1 MGLPSGLTP
10 QVAPRPALLGVA
22 MLLVLA
28 ACTRPESAPVTTTAP
43 STTSTTT
50 TTPVDPELIL
60 RFDLRLRE
68 GETTLETQ
76 LTGAPGEE
84 VVLLGDGT
92 GTAPD
97 LVLLDQDGNQLA
109 TGRADATFTD
119 LTDLAHRFTSEDPVT
134 VRMAS
139 TDGERFRLRID
150 ASAGVEPT
158 LVDSSRA
165 QLPTDGEYLY
175 EAAGDVLVIS
185 TAAALDGSVA
195 LTQVDGPARF
205 SESAVNLIHFPATR
219 WFASAGTYRV
229 TVTGRMGAVSIST
242 RDTGLDTAADVQTAC
257 SVLNEIERQQLV
269 AGADLRPISELIA
282 ESLTG
287 GDIDDEWLA
296 ALQAAVL
303 AAEPSVELLRSDF
316 EDARSALPTYFGQ
329 DLVDVKNGIYSSWV
343 RLRDAVSAAVSA
355 RQFFEEIATAN
366 DARLL
371 RIGEVAGYSLGNL
384 DAFTTQ
390 VCGFSIR
397 SPDIGIQA

>member
-1 MGLPSGLTP
+1 MTRSNWS
-10 QVAPRPALLGVA
+10 LLGVVL
-22 MLLVLA
+22 LLVSA
-28 ACTRPESAPVTTTAP
+28 ACTRPDSAAVTTTAP

-50 TTPVDPELIL
+50 TIPVDPELIL

-76 LTGAPGEE
+76 LTGGPGEE

-92 GTAPD
+92 GTAPT
-97 LVLLDQDGNQLA
+97 LILLDQAGNQLA
-109 TGRADATFTD
+109 AGRVDATFTD
-119 LTDLAHRFTSEDPVT
+119 LTDLAYRFTSEEPVT

-139 TDGERFRLRID
+139 TDGDRFRLRID
-150 ASAGVEPT
+150 ASAGVQPT

-165 QLPTDGEYLY
+165 QLPTDGEFLY
-175 EAAGDVLVIS
+175 EAAGDVLMIS

-205 SESAVNLIHFPATR
+205 SESAVGLIRFPATR

-229 TVTGRMGAVSIST
+229 TVIGRMGAVSIST
-242 RDTGLDTAADVQTAC
+242 RDTGLRTAEEVQNAC
-257 SVLNEIERQQLV
+257 SFLGAIERQQLV
-269 AGADLRPISELIA
+269 AGADLRPISDLIA

-287 GDIDDEWLA
+287 GDIGDEWLA

-303 AAEPSVELLRSDF
+303 AAEPAVELLRSDF
-316 EDARSALPTYFGQ
+316 EAARDALPTYFGQ
-329 DLVDVKNGIYSSWV
+329 DLIDVKNGIYSSWV
-343 RLRDAVSAAVSA
+343 RLRDAAGAAVSA

-371 RIGEVAGYSLGNL
+371 RIGEVAGYSLDSL

-397 SPDIGIQA
+397 SPDVGIQA

>member
-1 MGLPSGLTP
+1 LT
-10 QVAPRPALLGVA
+10 RSNWSLLGVVL
-22 MLLVLA
+22 LLVSA
-28 ACTRPESAPVTTTAP
+28 ACTRPDSAAVTTTAP

-50 TTPVDPELIL
+50 TIPVDPELIL

-76 LTGAPGEE
+76 LTGGPGEE

-92 GTAPD
+92 GTAPT
-97 LVLLDQDGNQLA
+97 LILLDQAGNQLA
-109 TGRADATFTD
+109 AGRVDATFTD
-119 LTDLAHRFTSEDPVT
+119 LTDLAYRFTSEEPVT

-139 TDGERFRLRID
+139 TDGDRFRLRID
-150 ASAGVEPT
+150 ASAGVQPT

-165 QLPTDGEYLY
+165 QLPTDGEFLY
-175 EAAGDVLVIS
+175 EAAGDVLMIS

-205 SESAVNLIHFPATR
+205 SESAVGLIRFPATR

-229 TVTGRMGAVSIST
+229 TVIGRMGAVSIST
-242 RDTGLDTAADVQTAC
+242 RDTGLRTAEEVQNAC
-257 SVLNEIERQQLV
+257 SFLGAIERQQLV
-269 AGADLRPISELIA
+269 AGADLRPISDLIA

-287 GDIDDEWLA
+287 GDIGDEWLA

-303 AAEPSVELLRSDF
+303 AAEPAVELLRSDF
-316 EDARSALPTYFGQ
+316 EAARDALPTYFGQ
-329 DLVDVKNGIYSSWV
+329 DLIDVKNGIYSSWV
-343 RLRDAVSAAVSA
+343 RLRDAAGAAVSA
-355 RQFFEEIATAN
+355 RKFFEEIATAN

-371 RIGEVAGYSLGNL
+371 RIGEVAGYSLDSL

-397 SPDIGIQA
+397 SPDVGIQA

>member
-1 MGLPSGLTP
+1 LT
-10 QVAPRPALLGVA
+10 RSNWSLLGVVL
-22 MLLVLA
+22 LLVSA
-28 ACTRPESAPVTTTAP
+28 ACTRPDSAAVTTTAP

-50 TTPVDPELIL
+50 TIPVDPELIL

-76 LTGAPGEE
+76 LTGGPGEE

-92 GTAPD
+92 GTAPT
-97 LVLLDQDGNQLA
+97 LILLDQAGNQLA
-109 TGRADATFTD
+109 AGRVDATFTD
-119 LTDLAHRFTSEDPVT
+119 LTDLAYRFTSEEPVT

-139 TDGERFRLRID
+139 TDGDRFRLRID
-150 ASAGVEPT
+150 ASAGVQPT

-165 QLPTDGEYLY
+165 QLPTDGEFLY
-175 EAAGDVLVIS
+175 EAAGDVLMIS

-205 SESAVNLIHFPATR
+205 SESAVGLIRFPATR

-229 TVTGRMGAVSIST
+229 TVIGRMGAVSIST
-242 RDTGLDTAADVQTAC
+242 RDTGLRTAEEVQNAC
-257 SVLNEIERQQLV
+257 SFLGAIERQQLV
-269 AGADLRPISELIA
+269 AGADLRPISDLIA

-287 GDIDDEWLA
+287 GDIGDEWLA

-303 AAEPSVELLRSDF
+303 AAEPAVELLRSDF
-316 EDARSALPTYFGQ
+316 EAARDALPTYFGQ
-329 DLVDVKNGIYSSWV
+329 DLIDVKNGIYSSWV
-343 RLRDAVSAAVSA
+343 RLRDAAGAAVSA

-371 RIGEVAGYSLGNL
+371 RIGEVAGYSLDSL

-397 SPDIGIQA
+397 SPDVGIQA